1 MSYRAFPLRFSVAA
15 TTRHQPAST
24 MATCVV
30 RRGLTQCLSF
40 FLSSPSCYSTNFLTI
55 PRTHNM
61 NLYLKSKLSYLNFK
75 SFVPSQMSHF
85 PATTSCS
92 SCKVV
97 QGRAQWSYVSLI
109 KLHPFCSVSST
120 DHSFSEVRVK

>member
-1 MSYRAFPLRFSVAA
+1 MCYASFPLRFSVAA
-15 TTRHQPAST
+15 TTRHQPTST
-24 MATCVV
+24 MATCAV
-30 RRGLTQCLSF
+30 RRLSQCLSF

-61 NLYLKSKLSYLNFK
+61 NLYLKRKLSYLNFK
-75 SFVPSQMSHF
+75 SFVPSQMSDY
-85 PATTSCS
+85 PATTSCG

-97 QGRAQWSYVSLI
+97 QGRAQWSYVSPI

>member
-1 MSYRAFPLRFSVAA
+1 MSYAAFPLRFSVAA

-24 MATCVV
+24 MATCAV
-30 RRGLTQCLSF
+30 RRLTQCLSF
-40 FLSSPSCYSTNFLTI
+40 FLSSPSCYSTNFFTI

-85 PATTSCS
+85 APTMSCG

-97 QGRAQWSYVSLI
+97 QGRAQWSYVSPI
-109 KLHPFCSVSST
+109 KLHPFRSVSST